1 MARRGDGRYS
11 ANHVMASIILACAAA
26 VILCGKSLWV
36 PASRIDNLHGRAIA
50 LAAAEAL
57 SALADATSADV
68 FIPALREAFLD
79 ASGLAEHSLWDTRY
93 FNRHDP
99 SRVRD
104 ALPRSTETLGDSAL
118 ANAPIDA
125 SSPVSTGASDPE
137 ASPDHAANSKA
148 ATASRPASST
158 GGRRALIHS
167 RESPL
172 EVYFFGDSQVF
183 SLGSGFSRLVGKE
196 GPINVDVVA
205 IHSSGFIRSDYY
217 DWPTKLSDALSSQP
231 YDAAVMMLGMNDYQN
246 FWSDEGVA
254 LKKRTKAWEDAYKA
268 RCRALIDV
276 ALSSVPRLY
285 WIGMPMVKNEAYNSS
300 LLYIEGVHDEL
311 ASEYSPD
318 VLVRVSLKES
328 LPGKDKAYSDQA
340 LLEGGKALRVMSD
353 DGSHFTVE
361 GGQLAT
367 RGLFDRVVRD
377 YLFSELPVAHLPE

>member
-1 MARRGDGRYS
+1 
-11 ANHVMASIILACAAA
+11 
-26 VILCGKSLWV
+26 
-36 PASRIDNLHGRAIA
+36 
-50 LAAAEAL
+50 
-57 SALADATSADV
+57 
-68 FIPALREAFLD
+68 
-79 ASGLAEHSLWDTRY
+79 
-93 FNRHDP
+93 
-99 SRVRD
+99 
-104 ALPRSTETLGDSAL
+104 
-118 ANAPIDA
+118 
-125 SSPVSTGASDPE
+125 
-137 ASPDHAANSKA
+137 
-148 ATASRPASST
+148 
-158 GGRRALIHS
+158 
-167 RESPL
+167 
-172 EVYFFGDSQVF
+172 VYFFGDSQVF

-276 ALSSVPRLY
+276 ALSGVPRLY